1 MKLFLITILA
11 TFGFSTSLT
20 TISGFITD
28 AESGEALIGAN
39 VFLKN
44 TNYGTAA
51 NTDGYFVINSVK
63 QGDYILQ
70 TSYLGYEFKE
80 IPINITSNKNTRI
93 DVELKSKMIE
103 GEAVE
108 VTAEKKKF
116 QREILT
122 SRITINPLK
131 LRKLPQMGETDLF
144 RTIQMLPG
152 IRSQSELSSGLIIRG
167 GNTDQNLILYDGI
180 TVYNPSHLGGVFS
193 NFITEGVH
201 EAELV
206 KGAYPAQYGGR
217 LSGVLDIRSKYGNS
231 KKFAG
236 SVEISLISSKA
247 LIEGPIGKGGFL
259 LTARRTYIDKMI
271 EIMNNAKIIDFTFP
285 YYFFDF
291 QGNIFQDFTENDRV
305 SFSIYSG
312 DDKFDWPEILMGF
325 NWGNRTISA
334 RWRHL
339 FNEKLFSNFLIA
351 DSRFWINMDMGG
363 FLKEDDDIVDR
374 TAKGDLTYFVSDNNQ
389 LKFGVEL
396 KDLEIHYLA
405 TFNDSIEIA
414 EIHQTPIY
422 GAIYY
427 NQKLNYHPW
436 VFQVGFRWNYYDWAE
451 EPLTNTSRFSV
462 KRLVTD
468 NSAFSFSVG
477 RYYQHIFTMNDEYS
491 IQIINA
497 WIAQDKTVP
506 TQYGDQAI
514 LGFEYFSYN
523 YNFTAE
529 FYAKTMNNLLV
540 YKEDRASMD
549 DNSGFDNP
557 TVSDMFTPSDAV
569 AWGAEFMVE
578 KKVGSVTGNISYTH
592 SYVVKEIADE
602 PKYWANWDRRH
613 EFKSMVNWEINKKW
627 SLGSV
632 FQFGD
637 GYPYTKMLGTYPYWE
652 PGNEDPT
659 YQQIPG
665 TRNNERLPNYHRL
678 DVSLTRH
685 FTNSWFDGDFY
696 LNIINI
702 YNHRNIEGVYWD
714 TDSLDDG
721 EPAEKDEL
729 KMLPILPTIGFRI
742 NFR

>member
-1 MKLFLITILA
+1 MKYFVITILT
-11 TFGFSTSLT
+11 TFSFSTSLS
-20 TISGFITD
+20 TISGFVTD
-28 AESGEALIGAN
+28 AKSGEALIGAN
-39 VFLKN
+39 IFLKN
-44 TNYGTAA
+44 TEYGSAA
-51 NTDGYFVINSVK
+51 NTDGYFVINSV
-63 QGDYILQ
+63 QLGDYTLQ
-70 TSYLGYEFKE
+70 ASYIGYSFKE
-80 IPINITSNKNTRI
+80 IPVSCTPNKNTRI
-93 DVELKSKMIE
+93 DIELEPKMIE
-103 GEAVE
+103 GESVE

-116 QREILT
+116 QREIMT
-122 SRITINPLK
+122 SRITVNPLK

-193 NFITEGVH
+193 NFITVGIRD
-201 EAELV
+201 AELV
-206 KGAYPAQYGGR
+206 KGAYPSQYGGR

-231 KKFAG
+231 KTITG
-236 SVEISLISSKA
+236 SAEISLISSKA

-259 LTARRTYIDKMI
+259 LTGRRTYIDKMI
-271 EIMNNAKIIDFTFP
+271 EMMNNAKIIDFKFP
-285 YYFFDF
+285 YYFYDF
-291 QGNIFQDFTENDRV
+291 QGNVFQDFTENDRV
-305 SFSIYSG
+305 TFSIYSG

-325 NWGNRTISA
+325 DWGNRTISA

-351 DSRFWINMDMGG
+351 DSRFWINMEMGG
-363 FLKEDDDIVDR
+363 FLEEDDDIIDR
-374 TAKGDLTYFVSDNNQ
+374 TAKGDLTYFVSDYNQ
-389 LKFGVEL
+389 LKFGFEI
-396 KDLEIHYLA
+396 KDLDIHYLA

-414 EIHQTPIY
+414 EIRQTPIY
-422 GAIYY
+422 SAIYLSEKF
-427 NQKLNYHPW
+427 NIHPW
-436 VFQVGFRWNYYDWAE
+436 VFKLGTRLNYYQDSD
-451 EPLTNTSRFSV
+451 EPFSISPRFSA
-462 KRLVTD
+462 KRLITD

-477 RYYQHIFTMNDEYS
+477 RYYQHLFTMNDEYN

-497 WIAQDKTVP
+497 WMAQDKTVP

-514 LGFEYFSYN
+514 LGFEYFSYG
-523 YNFTAE
+523 YSFTAE

-540 YKEDRASMD
+540 YKENRASFD
-549 DNSGFDNP
+549 DETFVDNP
-557 TVSDMFTPSDAV
+557 SVSDLFTPSDAI
-569 AWGAEFMVE
+569 AWGAELLVE
-578 KKVGSVTGNISYTH
+578 KKIGNVTGNISYTH

-613 EFKSMVNWEINKKW
+613 ELKSMVNWSINKKW
-627 SLGSV
+627 NLGLV

-652 PGNEDPT
+652 PGSDEPV

-678 DVSLTRH
+678 DVSITKH
-685 FTNSWFDGDFY
+685 FSNRWFDGDFC

-702 YNHRNIEGVYWD
+702 YNHRNVEEIYWD
-714 TDSLDDG
+714 TDPLEDG
-721 EPAEKDEL
+721 EPAEKEEL